1 MVTADKSL
9 KHPTPCS
16 DISEIKEWVNGN
28 GKPGAKTRLA
38 LIEDNLNEIK
48 ETLKWLRGAVTG
60 LLLTVVGAII
70 IYVFTNLIPNLLKG

>member
-9 KHPTPCS
+9 KHQAPCS
-16 DISEIKEWVNGN
+16 DILEVKEWVNGN